1 MALNTSSASQSF
13 CIHTNELGWN
23 PDYGCAVRVVAMN
36 AAALTDVDSSAVLE
50 SSVTLSA
57 FSAVAVDVVAVGAV
71 ALGDVAV
78 VTFGVDDVARCDIAA
93 GAVTINVV
101 RGACC
106 CFMLPLA

>member
-1 MALNTSSASQSF
+1 MLIQVLF
-13 CIHTNELGWN
+13 
-23 PDYGCAVRVVAMN
+23 
-36 AAALTDVDSSAVLE
+36 LE

-101 RGACC
+101 RGAAVLCC
-106 CFMLPLA
+106 R

>member
-1 MALNTSSASQSF
+1 
-13 CIHTNELGWN
+13 
-23 PDYGCAVRVVAMN
+23 MN

-71 ALGDVAV
+71 GAVAEGDVAV